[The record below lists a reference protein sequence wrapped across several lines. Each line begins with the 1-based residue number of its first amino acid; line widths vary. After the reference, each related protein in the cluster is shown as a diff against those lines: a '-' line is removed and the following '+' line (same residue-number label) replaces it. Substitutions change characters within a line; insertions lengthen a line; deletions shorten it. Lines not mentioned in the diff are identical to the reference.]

1 MTNDG
6 TYQYFLLTV
15 LILKSVALAI
25 NDKIHANHII
35 TIQIFLQFS
44 VIQTAS
50 GGNFHKDINNIS
62 KKNVETS
69 LSIYATET

>member
-25 NDKIHANHII
+25 NDEIHANHII

-62 KKNVETS
+62 EKNVETS